1 MNNILRLH
9 LHKYIF
15 IKLKIKNKQF
25 NRIPPIII
33 FRLNKQNFV

>member
-15 IKLKIKNKQF
+15 IKLKIKNQQF
-25 NRIPPIII
+25 NRIPPII
-33 FRLNKQNFV
+33 FRSNKQNFV